1 MLCNRD
7 RATKYMQEAGISA
20 IIATAP
26 KTITYF
32 SGYSWPLESSMRQYM
47 FTPEAPSDLMF
58 PGFVLIPVEGE
69 PTLILG
75 SRFAMNSE
83 DVWIRDVRLFGEN
96 FPFDLSMTPTGLGGM
111 IGEVMR
117 GNSYR
122 TPVDALVAVMRER
135 GLADGCR
142 IGVEIEGM
150 GDGGRLALANE
161 LPGATLLDCTKL
173 IRLIRMVKT
182 DAEID
187 RMRKAIGIAERA
199 AIAAIEQAQPNGTLE
214 AIEREYRVR
223 LGEHCADFAAVQLA
237 AGGVGLT
244 TQPTYAPSGGDVV
257 FTDWCAIYRNY
268 WADIGMSFMFEAPPE
283 LVRKKDAALKACVAA
298 GGRALQPGVKASE
311 VFRAM
316 CDALSEGGIEGNEP
330 QGHGIGLDVREY
342 PIIVPDRGG
351 RIVDDCVDV
360 SADFPLEENMVIN
373 LEIGHFLPRIGA
385 IQNEQSFIVRP
396 GGGELLIPYSR
407 RAPVLAG

>member
-1 MLCNRD
+1 MLYNRE
-7 RATKYMQEAGISA
+7 RAIKYMKEAGVSA
-20 IIATAP
+20 IIATSP
-26 KTITYF
+26 KSITYF

-47 FTPEAPSDLMF
+47 FTPEASSELMF
-58 PGFVLIPVEGE
+58 SGFVLIPAEGE

-75 SRFAMNSE
+75 SRFAMNSD
-83 DVWIRDVRLFGEN
+83 DVWIRDVRLFGGN
-96 FPFDLSMTPTGLGGM
+96 FPFDLSMSPAGFVGKA
-111 IGEVMR
+111 GEVMR
-117 GNSYR
+117 GNSYE
-122 TPVDALVAVMRER
+122 TAAEALVAVMRER
-135 GLADGCR
+135 GLADGSR

-150 GDGGRLALANE
+150 GDSGRLALAGL
-161 LPGATLLDCTKL
+161 LPDATLLDCTKL
-173 IRLIRMVKT
+173 IRLVRMVKT

-187 RMRKAIGIAERA
+187 RMRTAINIAERA
-199 AIAAIEQAQPNGTLE
+199 ATAAIEQAQPDGTLE
-214 AIEREYRVR
+214 AIEREYRIR

-244 TQPTYAPSGGDVV
+244 TQPTYAPSRSEVV

-283 LVRKKDAALKACVAA
+283 LVRTKDAALKECVAA
-298 GGRALQPGVKASE
+298 GGRALRPGVRSSE

-316 CDALSEGGIEGNEP
+316 CDALAKGGIEGNEP

-342 PIIVPDRGG
+342 PIIVPDCGG
-351 RIVDDCVDV
+351 RIVDDCIDV

-373 LEIGHFLPRIGA
+373 LEIGHFLPAIGA
-385 IQNEQSFIVRP
+385 IQNEQSFIVRS

-407 RAPVLAG
+407 RSPVLAL